1 MMKFL
6 ASILVF
12 GVVLGGL
19 YGMGMIGP
27 PAFPLDT
34 EEIQQLKTAPLQSID
49 QSMGVSQ
56 AYRAIPHKQV
66 TFSSNKSV
74 LTREEAK
81 YLEKAFSFV
90 DLAVVERVTLMRTL
104 KRKGN
109 RPLRLDNYD
118 QILKRLLALDVPT
131 GLGYFHQQV
140 MASIVEEQD
149 YYRSLQDRPS
159 VTVVDR
165 RHALIQQAHHRL
177 MASHKFLIERYPE
190 ESRSNYQA
198 FYEHLCALDFI

>member
-1 MMKFL
+1 MKLL
-6 ASILVF
+6 AAILVF

-19 YGMGMIGP
+19 YGMGIIGP
-27 PAFPLDT
+27 PAFPLDSN
-34 EEIQQLKTAPLQSID
+34 EIQQLKSAPLESID

-56 AYRAIPHKQV
+56 AYQAIPHKQV
-66 TFSSNKSV
+66 TFRSNQSV
-74 LTREEAK
+74 LTRKEAK
-81 YLEKAFSFV
+81 YLEQAFALV

-118 QILKRLLALDVPT
+118 QILKRLLALDVSP
-131 GLGYFHQQV
+131 GLEYFHEQV
-140 MASIVEEQD
+140 MASIVEEKE
-149 YYRSLQDRPS
+149 YYRSLQDQPS

-165 RHALIQQAHHRL
+165 RHSLIQQTHRRL
-177 MASHKFLIERYPE
+177 MASHKFLIKRYPD